1 MDSHRRDILQKVV
14 ESDPAAW
21 MEENFW
27 IEDPRDPET
36 GEIFEPGPI
45 RLIEAQR
52 KILRYGLTRINDEF
66 PFATFLYSTI
76 KKSGK
81 TRIAAAVAAWWAKN
95 MGSYG
100 EIYCLANDGKQS
112 KDRILSAIRKS
123 VELNPDCH
131 WHKTKS
137 KITLPNGTFIEAIP
151 CDPTGQ
157 AGSNPSLTVWSEL
170 WGAQYKHQE
179 RLWSE
184 MTIPP
189 TRSGRAM
196 RFVESYAGF
205 TGESHV
211 LENLYNLGVN
221 DGIRHPAFRS
231 EDDPPVYVNTRAK
244 LYCYW
249 DEGPEARRLPWQNE
263 DYYQEQAATLRP
275 SEFSRIHENKWADP
289 VEKAIPIEWWDR
301 CQATEIYKDRI
312 PPLDSRTPIVVGLD
326 AAISKDCCALV
337 AVSRNPF
344 LKQRDSEYNKQAA
357 VRIVRVWEPPIGG
370 KIDLTETLEKA
381 LKEIARRYNVIM
393 AVYDEYQLAKMASD
407 ISKEGRILMKAF
419 SQASLRARADND
431 LHTMIVHR
439 RIIHNGQHILRT
451 HVDNAAAKTT
461 GDKLRFVKRDE
472 GESFGRTRSPIDA
485 LVALSMATY
494 KSLRLVL

>member
-1 MDSHRRDILQKVV
+1 MDSNQREVLARIL
-14 ESDPAAW
+14 ESDPGAW

-52 KILRYGLTRINDEF
+52 KILRFGLTRIDDLF
-66 PFATFLYSTI
+66 PFSTFVYSTI

-81 TRIAAAVAAWWAKN
+81 TRIAAGVAAWWAAN

-123 VELNPDCH
+123 VELNPDCN

-137 KITLPNGTFIEAIP
+137 KITLPDGTFIEAIP

-189 TRSGRAM
+189 TRWGRAM

-221 DGIRHPAFRS
+221 EGQEHPAFK
-231 EDDPPVYVNTRAK
+231 EPEDPPVYVNKRAK

-249 DEGPEARRLPWQNE
+249 DQGPEARRLPWQN
-263 DYYQEQAATLRP
+263 
-275 SEFSRIHENKWADP
+275 
-289 VEKAIPIEWWDR
+289 
-301 CQATEIYKDRI
+301 
-312 PPLDSRTPIVVGLD
+312 
-326 AAISKDCCALV
+326 
-337 AVSRNPF
+337 
-344 LKQRDSEYNKQAA
+344 
-357 VRIVRVWEPPIGG
+357 
-370 KIDLTETLEKA
+370 
-381 LKEIARRYNVIM
+381 
-393 AVYDEYQLAKMASD
+393 DEYYERVRPD
-407 ISKEGRILMKAF
+407 
-419 SQASLRARADND
+419 
-431 LHTMIVHR
+431 
-439 RIIHNGQHILRT
+439 
-451 HVDNAAAKTT
+451 
-461 GDKLRFVKRDE
+461 
-472 GESFGRTRSPIDA
+472 SP
-485 LVALSMATY
+485 
-494 KSLRLVL
+494 